1 MTSFAIGLALILLIA
16 VVTVALGALSHRI
29 AARIDGGRPG
39 RIASEL
45 RPDALQPRS
54 RLVGED
60 GRDLLAREPMPRLS
74 DLERDGLPHHTIT
87 FVGLR

>member
-39 RIASEL
+39 RIAAEL

-60 GRDLLAREPMPRLS
+60 GRAREPMPRLS